1 MESLNTV
8 AEDCARLQPVGN
20 EADNDKGSLGLDSD
34 HIEKL
39 QRSAL
44 SLQQI
49 AALGWRSLP
58 NGRLLIPYRKP
69 DGSPELCHD
78 GKPFTR
84 WRLSE
89 RELAEA
95 KAKGERIGKYR
106 SPSGNGCR
114 LYHSAL
120 AIAAGRYEERLQ
132 DRFTPLR
139 ITEGELKTEAANAH
153 DPERLTVGLGGVNS
167 WRDRYDGG
175 QESKPL
181 VDFDEIPLDGR
192 QVRLCFDSDLQK
204 PQVAAALRKLAEFL
218 SERGAHVLVEV
229 LPNGLDGERLG
240 LDDLIHRHGAAVFK
254 EVAAIAR
261 SPFKQRRKKDR
272 TVLEWAFNP
281 EPLNTR
287 ERNAYLFGM
296 LGQQWRFSSTGKDH
310 WQRWTGTHWE
320 DVIGD
325 DPICRELERFAV
337 LQGWQNRELPALRS
351 LQAAFR
357 RSIEP
362 AATGTAPGLLPFRNG
377 CLLLDDM
384 RLIPHDPAHGNRWAL
399 PYDYNPDA
407 TCPGIEALLQD
418 RLGDVASVGLFRA
431 FCRSLLAGE
440 RLKCFLEVTGPS
452 NTGKSVLGNLLKA
465 VVGDRNTAAGT
476 LQRLEDRSQ
485 RFETAKL
492 AGKRL
497 AIFSECQDY
506 SGQLQTLKS
515 LTGGDPI
522 PAEIKGGRHFDFTY
536 GGGVV
541 LVGNGPIRASDPTGA
556 VINRRRSLIVT
567 KVVPTSKERRLL
579 VADERGQWSGELA
592 AELPGLVNWALT
604 MKPADARAA
613 LAQDVRSLARA
624 EAKLETLL
632 GTDLLADWAEQHLIW
647 DPHRRP
653 EQSLRVGVADG
664 DADLFLFPS
673 YLRFMDQQ
681 GRNAR
686 PLSLKVF
693 KAKLVDLLRDTLG
706 LAMPPGT
713 GNAGDYRQRGLG
725 SVVPCLRFRQDGEEE
740 LPGVIRHAVMA
751 EASGTDEAPSGTDAE
766 RIGNGKTPVG
776 NGWNGWNGSNQT
788 SNKEKNADPPD
799 PLLDASVISLMGG
812 ETSGTVP
819 AVPAVPH
826 KGFDVSL
833 PVPEPV
839 PSVPPGV
846 PVEVQNP
853 KTGKWESGWRQLTTG
868 SGSGSLLC
876 SDPSGNSRQVD
887 RKRIRLAL
895 QRETAA

>member
-1 MESLNTV
+1 MSLKRTAAGV
-8 AEDCARLQPVGN
+8 QPSRNKTSVGLAS
-20 EADNDKGSLGLDSD
+20 EHLS
-34 HIEKL
+34 KL
-39 QRSAL
+39 QSSAL
-44 SLQQI
+44 NLQQI
-49 AALGWRSLP
+49 ELLGWQSLP
-58 NGRLLIPYRKP
+58 DGRLEIPYRRP
-69 DGSPELCHD
+69 DGSAEECHD
-78 GKPFTR
+78 GKPFRR
-84 WRLSE
+84 WRLPPE
-89 RELAEA
+89 QITALQRQGK
-95 KAKGERIGKYR
+95 KAGKYM
-106 SPSGNGCR
+106 SPAGNGCR

-120 AIAAGRYEERLQ
+120 ALAAGNYPERLQ
-132 DRFTPLR
+132 DRFTELR
-139 ITEGELKTEAANAH
+139 ITEGELKAEAATAH
-153 DPERLTVGLGGVNS
+153 DPERITVGLGGVNS
-167 WRDRYDGG
+167 WKDRYDGSE
-175 QESKPL
+175 ESRPL
-181 VDFDEIPLDGR
+181 VDFDEITLAGR
-192 QVRLCFDSDLQK
+192 RVRLCFDSDLHK
-204 PQVAAALRKLAEFL
+204 PQVAAALRGLAEFL
-218 SERGAHVLVEV
+218 VDRGAEVLIEV

-240 LDDLIHRHGAAVFK
+240 IDDLIHRHGAALFH
-254 EVAAIAR
+254 EIAAIAR
-261 SPFKQRRKKDR
+261 SPFKERRR
-272 TVLEWAFNP
+272 NGETVHVWAFHP
-281 EPLNTR
+281 EPISTR

-296 LGQQWRFSSTGKDH
+296 LGNRWRFNTTGKEH
-310 WQRWTGTHWE
+310 WQRWSGTYWE
-320 DVIGD
+320 EVIGD
-325 DPICRELERFAV
+325 DLIARQVERFAV
-337 LQGWQNRELPALRS
+337 LQGWQNRELNTLRS

-362 AATGTAPGLLPFRNG
+362 ATTGTAPGLLPFRNG

-399 PYDYNPDA
+399 PYDYNPA
-407 TCPGIEALLQD
+407 ALCPGIEALLQD
-418 RLGDVASVGLFRA
+418 RLGDVASVALFRA
-431 FCRSLLAGE
+431 FCRSLLTGE

-465 VVGDRNTAAGT
+465 VVGERNTAAGT

-506 SGQLQTLKS
+506 SGQLQTLKA

-567 KVVPTSKERRLL
+567 KVVPASQERRLL
-579 VADERGQWSGELA
+579 VPDERGQWSGELA

-647 DPHRRP
+647 DPNRRP

-706 LAMPPGT
+706 LAMPGGT
-713 GNAGDYRQRGLG
+713 VTAGDYRQRGLG

-776 NGWNGWNGSNQT
+776 NGWNGWNGSDQI
-788 SNKEKNADPPD
+788 SHKEKNADPPD
-799 PLLDASVISLMGG
+799 PLPDAPVISLMGG

-819 AVPAVPH
+819 AVPSVPR
-826 KGFDVSL
+826 KGFDVSP

-853 KTGKWESGWRQLTTG
+853 KTGNWEPGWRQLTSG
-868 SGSGSLLC
+868 SGSGSVLC

-887 RKRIRLAL
+887 RKRIRQAL
-895 QRETAA
+895 QREAA

>member
-1 MESLNTV
+1 MTLDQSAV
-8 AEDCARLQPVGN
+8 GVQPIG
-20 EADNDKGSLGLDSD
+20 AQPSLGLDSE
-34 HIEKL
+34 HLHKL
-39 QRSAL
+39 QQSAL

-49 AALGWRSLP
+49 AALSWRSLP

-95 KAKGERIGKYR
+95 KARGERIGKYR

-175 QESKPL
+175 EESRPL

-204 PQVAAALRKLAEFL
+204 PQVAAALRELALFL
-218 SERGAHVLVEV
+218 AGRGAHVLVEV

-261 SPFKQRRKKDR
+261 SPFKERRKHGE
-272 TVLEWAFNP
+272 TVFLWAFDP
-281 EPLNTR
+281 EPRNTR

-310 WQRWTGTHWE
+310 WQQWTGTHWA

-337 LQGWQNRELPALRS
+337 LQGWQNRELQTLRS

-362 AATGTAPGLLPFRNG
+362 AANGTAEGLLPFRNG
-377 CLLLDDM
+377 CLLLDDV
-384 RLIPHDPAHGNRWAL
+384 RLIPHDPAHGNTWAL
-399 PYDYNPDA
+399 PYDYNPAA
-407 TCPGIEALLQD
+407 TCPGIESLLLD
-418 RLGDVASVGLFRA
+418 RLGDTASVALFRA
-431 FCRSLLAGE
+431 YCRSLLTGE
-440 RLKCFLEVTGPS
+440 RLKCFLEITGPS

-465 VVGDRNTAAGT
+465 LVGERNTAAGT

-497 AIFSECQDY
+497 AIFSECQDF
-506 SGQLQTLKS
+506 SGQLQTLKA

-522 PAEIKGGRHFDFTY
+522 PAEIKGGRHFDYVFS
-536 GGGVV
+536 GGVV
-541 LVGNGPIRASDPTGA
+541 LVGNGPIRASDPSGA
-556 VINRRRSLIVT
+556 VINRRRSLIVPG
-567 KVVPTSKERRLL
+567 VVASGSQRQLL
-579 VADERGQWSGELA
+579 ESDQSGGWKGELA
-592 AELPGLVNWALT
+592 AELPGLVNWALA
-604 MKPADARAA
+604 MLPGDARAS
-613 LAQDVRSLARA
+613 LAQDVPSLARA
-624 EAKLETLL
+624 ESKLETLL
-632 GTDLLADWAEQHLIW
+632 NTDLLADWADQHLIW
-647 DPHRRP
+647 DP
-653 EQSLRVGVADG
+653 LNTVRVGSADG

-673 YLRFMDQQ
+673 YLRWMDQQ
-681 GRNAR
+681 GRNSR

-693 KAKLVDLLRDTLG
+693 KAKLIDLLRDTLG
-706 LAMPPGT
+706 LALPAGS
-713 GNAGDYRQRGLG
+713 GNSGEYKQRGLG
-725 SVVPCLRFRQDGEEE
+725 SVVPCLRFRRPDEEDA
-740 LPGVIRHAVMA
+740 PGVIRHAVMA
-751 EASGTDEAPSGTDAE
+751 EMGGTDQSATGTGAE

-776 NGWNGWNGSNQT
+776 NGWNGCNGSEQT
-788 SNKEKNADPPD
+788 ALREKNTTPSDPVVFSYRD
-799 PLLDASVISLMGG
+799 G
-812 ETSGTVP
+812 ET
-819 AVPAVPH
+819 
-826 KGFDVSL
+826 
-833 PVPEPV
+833 PEPV
-839 PSVPPGV
+839 PSVPSVPYKGSHRSAPV
-846 PVEVQNP
+846 TRPVPSVTRSVPSGTPVEVQDA
-853 KTGKWESGWRQLTTG
+853 KTGKWISGWRQLTTG
-868 SGSGSLLC
+868 SGSGSVLC

-887 RKRIRLAL
+887 RKRIRPAL
-895 QRETAA
+895 QQEEAA